1 MLLLKVTSASL
12 RTRTQPPTVEE
23 PLLSVSPEKVTW
35 KQGKRNQRNSRKHEI
50 WTARAYLRATT
61 PDIKELRGAIAT
73 ESRRGGAKDHAHHAR
88 DGDGRGNSYIVL
100 DENHEAPCS
109 GVEGE
114 LVERRD
120 LNTTGRYGGH
130 GW

>member
-1 MLLLKVTSASL
+1 MKVTSPSDAK
-12 RTRTQPPTVEE
+12 TQPPYAEDE

-50 WTARAYLRATT
+50 RTARAYLRATT
-61 PDIKELRGAIAT
+61 RNIKELRGAIAT

-100 DENHEAPCS
+100 DENHEAA
-109 GVEGE
+109 GTGIEGQFI
-114 LVERRD
+114 VCVHFD
-120 LNTTGRYGGH
+120 LPRWQGRGEYS
-130 GW
+130 W